1 MRWQRRATECGAS
14 FMNCSDA
21 DLPNLDQSE
30 GFRPGRSDNSY
41 WRATASCSSTMTTA
55 ARFRRLTYF
64 AERQPNPPRPNQAYK
79 DLIVAG
85 ARRWGLPAHY
95 IAELERIEV
104 DP

>member
-1 MRWQRRATECGAS
+1 
-14 FMNCSDA
+14 MNCPTPTCRTWTNPRGSGLVD
-21 DLPNLDQSE
+21 
-30 GFRPGRSDNSY
+30 RRNSY
-41 WRATASCSSTMTTA
+41 WRRDCVVLLDDDDGRPLSAS
-55 ARFRRLTYF
+55 TYF